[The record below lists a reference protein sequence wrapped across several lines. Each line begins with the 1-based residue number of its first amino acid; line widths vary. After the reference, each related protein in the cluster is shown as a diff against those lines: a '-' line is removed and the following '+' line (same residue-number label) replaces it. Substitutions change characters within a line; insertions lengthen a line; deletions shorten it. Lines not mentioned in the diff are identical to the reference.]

1 MRLNILLVPIATAAL
16 ACSSTPKTVPNPSP
30 TTQVWAAAGN
40 DSVSVMLPTVRAFV
54 SSQPVKDKYDKVT
67 DSTTLSV
74 QVQSH
79 EYSVRKKHPGAIFS
93 FRYQGQ
99 GSPRVPGTVTLEVR
113 TTEPQVFQGNA
124 GSYTA
129 GGRTV
134 AFPEPVFSSATSNFG
149 TDVVLTFQIPVGD
162 YSRMLV
168 AAEGALTVGGFDIPL
183 DEGAVESMRALG
195 SRMWSAE

>member
-1 MRLNILLVPIATAAL
+1 MRLNVLLVPIAAATL

-30 TTQVWAAAGN
+30 TTQVWAAAGD
-40 DSVSVMLPTVRAFV
+40 DSVAVMLPTPRAFV
-54 SSQPVKDKYDKVT
+54 SSQPVKDKYDKAT

-93 FRYQGQ
+93 FSYQGQ
-99 GSPRVPGTVTLEVR
+99 GDPRIPGTVTLEVR
-113 TTEPQVFQGNA
+113 TTEPQEFQGDA

-129 GGRTV
+129 GDRTV
-134 AFPEPVFSSATSNFG
+134 AFSTPEFSSATSNFG
-149 TDVVLTFQIPVGD
+149 TDVILTFQIPVGD
-162 YSRMLV
+162 YSRMLS

-183 DEGAVESMRALG
+183 GEGEVESMRALG
-195 SRMWSAE
+195 SRMWSGE